1 MFMSTILFGM
11 LWCSWAHDIVQA
23 HFSLLY
29 FPVMGEKQTTSVL
42 CFGGSYAYVFDC
54 DEHLLRLLLFLLLHH
69 QLLLSLSL
77 SLYSFFIFNFPS
89 FFLFPCAFH
98 QDLILRLVLCAVSL
112 VGPQIPDNPEWK
124 LEQEYEGEFFSR
136 VTFLMIHFFR
146 SLAEGEFHIIIY
158 SCPHLKQ
165 KSLFTFLK
173 KKKNKSSRF
182 WRMLSSLYEYVTFNI
197 RVCVD
202 FPCNFP

>member
-77 SLYSFFIFNFPS
+77 SLFLLHFQFSILFFFVPLCFRD
-89 FFLFPCAFH
+89 H
-98 QDLILRLVLCAVSL
+98 ILRLVLCAVSL

-146 SLAEGEFHIIIY
+146 SLAEGGFHIIIY

-173 KKKNKSSRF
+173 KKRINPLGF
-182 WRMLSSLYEYVTFNI
+182 GECYPHCMNM
-197 RVCVD
+197 
-202 FPCNFP
+202 

>member
-1 MFMSTILFGM
+1 M

-29 FPVMGEKQTTSVL
+29 FPVLGESRLLQFYVL
-42 CFGGSYAYVFDC
+42 VGVMLMSLIVMSN
-54 DEHLLRLLLFLLLHH
+54 EHLLRLLLFLLLHH

-77 SLYSFFIFNFPS
+77 SLFLLHFQFSILFFFVPLCFRD
-89 FFLFPCAFH
+89 H
-98 QDLILRLVLCAVSL
+98 ILRLVLCAVSL

-124 LEQEYEGEFFSR
+124 LEQEYEGDFFSR
-136 VTFLMIHFFR
+136 VKFLMIHFFR
-146 SLAEGEFHIIIY
+146 SLAEGGFHIIY

-173 KKKNKSSRF
+173 KKKNK
-182 WRMLSSLYEYVTFNI
+182 
-197 RVCVD
+197 
-202 FPCNFP
+202 

>member
-1 MFMSTILFGM
+1 MSL
-11 LWCSWAHDIVQA
+11 IVMSI
-23 HFSLLY
+23 FFVFY
-29 FPVMGEKQTTSVL
+29 FFFFFIINFFL
-42 CFGGSYAYVFDC
+42 VF
-54 DEHLLRLLLFLLLHH
+54 
-69 QLLLSLSL
+69 L

-89 FFLFPCAFH
+89 FFFCS
-98 QDLILRLVLCAVSL
+98 LVLSRSHPPLSTLRCFSCRTSDPRQSEL
-112 VGPQIPDNPEWK
+112 K

-173 KKKNKSSRF
+173 KKKRRINPLGF
-182 WRMLSSLYEYVTFNI
+182 GECYPHCMNM
-197 RVCVD
+197 
-202 FPCNFP
+202 